1 MAANPGV
8 LESMRLA
15 YAAYD
20 RGDAAPLLDL
30 FAEDGVIR
38 FTAPES
44 FLHFAGP
51 SSGPEGARKA
61 LTAISEI
68 FAWESYKIYEML
80 VDGDSVF
87 AVTGGM
93 LRHKETDQR
102 TEVQLGDLI
111 RFQRG
116 RIVEFVEFFDSAGL
130 RAWVK
135 RAGTPSNTELNGGRG
150 GGSSASPG
158 ASPGDEGDASG
169 ESATRAGATC
179 SQSAA
184 DALRQSVSANN
195 KTAANKHLLSRCY
208 DAYAA
213 CDPQPLV
220 SLFDDEA
227 SYNAVARCEDFSFA
241 GPCHGRRAVLENIAR
256 IHADYDLEK
265 YAVTRMIAQDDL
277 VAVHADVGF
286 RYKSTGNLVAID
298 KVDLFRM
305 RDGKIIEFN
314 EFFDTASAYD
324 MREGA

>member
-1 MAANPGV
+1 MAADPGV
-8 LESMRLA
+8 LDSMR
-15 YAAYD
+15 AAYD
-20 RGDAAPLLDL
+20 AYDKGDAAPFLDL

-44 FLHFAGP
+44 ILHFAGP
-51 SSGPEGARKA
+51 SWGPEGARKA
-61 LTAISEI
+61 LAAISEI
-68 FAWESYKIYEML
+68 FAWERYRVYEML

-87 AVTGGM
+87 AITGGL
-93 LRHKETDQR
+93 LRHKETDQK

-111 RFQRG
+111 RFQAG

-130 RAWVK
+130 RAWMK
-135 RAGTPSNTELNGGRG
+135 RDGKPAGAELKGGRSEGRSAVAGEDTAFG
-150 GGSSASPG
+150 GGVKPVA
-158 ASPGDEGDASG
+158 
-169 ESATRAGATC
+169 ATC
-179 SQSAA
+179 SECAA
-184 DALRQSVSANN
+184 DALRQTAA
-195 KTAANKHLLSRCY
+195 AANKDLLSRCY
-208 DAYAA
+208 DAYALS
-213 CDPQPLV
+213 DPEPLV

-227 SYNAVARCEDFSFA
+227 SYNSVARCDDFSFA
-241 GPCHGRRAVLENIAR
+241 GPCHGRRAVLDNIAR

-265 YAVTRMIAQDDL
+265 YAINRMIAQDDL

>member
-1 MAANPGV
+1 MVSDPRL
-8 LESMRLA
+8 LECMRSA

-20 RGDAAPLLDL
+20 KGDAGPLLDL

-51 SSGPEGARKA
+51 SSGPEGAREA
-61 LTAISEI
+61 LSAISKM
-68 FAWESYKIYEML
+68 FAWENYQVYEML
-80 VDGDSVF
+80 VDGESVF
-87 AVTGGM
+87 AITGGM

-111 RFQRG
+111 RFKEG

-130 RAWVK
+130 RAWMN
-135 RAGTPSNTELNGGRG
+135 RDGTPSCAQLCSAGPRNPRPEEETASLSKSARVELESTA
-150 GGSSASPG
+150 SSA
-158 ASPGDEGDASG
+158 
-169 ESATRAGATC
+169 
-179 SQSAA
+179 
-184 DALRQSVSANN
+184 N
-195 KTAANKHLLSRCY
+195 KALLSRCY
-208 DAYAA
+208 DAYADS
-213 CDPQPLV
+213 DPQPLV

-227 SYNAVARCEDFSFA
+227 SYNAVARCTEFSFA
-241 GPCHGRRAVLENIAR
+241 GPCHGRSAVLDNIAR

-265 YAVTRMIAQDDL
+265 YTVTHMIAQDDM

-324 MREGA
+324 MREGT

>member
-1 MAANPGV
+1 MAADPRI
-8 LESMRLA
+8 LESLR
-15 YAAYD
+15 AAYD
-20 RGDAAPLLDL
+20 AYDKGDAAPFLDL

-51 SSGPEGARKA
+51 SCGPGGARKA
-61 LTAISEI
+61 LAAISEI
-68 FAWESYKIYEML
+68 FVWESCRVYEML
-80 VDGDSVF
+80 VDGESVF
-87 AVTGGM
+87 AVTGGL

-111 RFQRG
+111 RFQNG

-130 RAWVK
+130 RAWMN
-135 RAGTPSNTELNGGRG
+135 RAGTPSGAELNAGKDGRN
-150 GGSSASPG
+150 GGSAGEDRASG
-158 ASPGDEGDASG
+158 GDAKQ
-169 ESATRAGATC
+169 AAATC
-179 SQSAA
+179 SECAA
-184 DALRQSVSANN
+184 DVLRQTVSANN
-195 KTAANKHLLSRCY
+195 TAATANKNLLSRCY

-220 SLFDDEA
+220 SLFDEEA
-227 SYNAVARCEDFSFA
+227 SYNSVARCDEFSFA

-265 YAVTRMIAQDDL
+265 YAINRMIAQDDL

>member
-1 MAANPGV
+1 MASDPGL
-8 LESMRLA
+8 LECMRSA

-20 RGDAAPLLDL
+20 KGDAAPLLDL

-51 SSGPEGARKA
+51 SSGPDGAREA
-61 LTAISEI
+61 LTAISKM
-68 FAWESYKIYEML
+68 FAWETYKVYEML

-87 AVTGGM
+87 AITGGM
-93 LRHKETDQR
+93 LRHRETDQR

-111 RFQRG
+111 RFKDG

-130 RAWVK
+130 RAWMN
-135 RAGTPSNTELNGGRG
+135 RDGTPSCAELCSAGNCKPRAARET
-150 GGSSASPG
+150 SSLSKSALVELERTAS
-158 ASPGDEGDASG
+158 
-169 ESATRAGATC
+169 
-179 SQSAA
+179 
-184 DALRQSVSANN
+184 
-195 KTAANKHLLSRCY
+195 AANKALLSRCY
-208 DAYAA
+208 DAYADR
-213 CDPQPLV
+213 DPQPLV
-220 SLFDDEA
+220 SLFDDKA
-227 SYNAVARCEDFSFA
+227 SYNAVARCTEFSFA
-241 GPCHGRRAVLENIAR
+241 GPCHGRSAVLDNIAR

-265 YAVTRMIAQDDL
+265 YTITRMIAQDDL